1 MSAKEPAAEKSART
15 LDSAYKFSFAIAIG
29 LILFIG
35 GLVISL
41 LLGSGSS
48 IGLLFGVPLL
58 LAGLIVPLIMMRDN
72 FKQHDVAGECPYC
85 STPVKTS
92 DATIRFR
99 CPNCKGEV
107 AVRDEKLYSVE
118 SSSQ

>member
-1 MSAKEPAAEKSART
+1 MSAKEPADTKPART
-15 LDSAYKFSFAIAIG
+15 LDSGYKFSLAIAIG

-41 LLGSGSS
+41 TLGSGSS
-48 IGLLFGVPLL
+48 IGLLFGIPLL
-58 LAGLIVPLIMMRDN
+58 LAGLIVPLIMMRDQLTLN
-72 FKQHDVAGECPYC
+72 DVSGECPYC
-85 STPVKTS
+85 STPLKTS

-107 AVRDEKLYSVE
+107 AVRDEKLYAVDG
-118 SSSQ
+118 SS

>member
-1 MSAKEPAAEKSART
+1 MSAKEPADAKPARH
-15 LDSAYKFSFAIAIG
+15 LDSAYKFSFAVAVG

-41 LLGSGSS
+41 VLGSGSS

-58 LAGLIVPLIMMRDN
+58 LAGLIVPLVMMREN
-72 FKQHDVAGECPYC
+72 FKLHDVSGQCPYC
-85 STPVKTS
+85 STPLKTS

-107 AVRDEKLYSVE
+107 AVRDEKLYSVD
-118 SSSQ
+118 SSS